1 MGANEKLVSGEL
13 LTAMHAKTNAGW
25 CNNNQQIIIAAS
37 VQAFLSDV
45 VVTIHKNINE
55 EINHV

>member
-1 MGANEKLVSGEL
+1 MGTNEELVSGEL
-13 LTAMHAKTNAGW
+13 LTAMHATICAGW
-25 CNNNQQIIIAAS
+25 CNHKQQIIKAVS
-37 VQAFLSDV
+37 VQACLAGA